1 MIEFPAWEKH
11 RKNKSYSAMFTPLMD
26 IMFLLLLFFIL
37 TSVLPSPA
45 LPVSLSEAETGIEQT
60 AGSIAIIITKEGTLL
75 FENQPVTSKE
85 LPLLVSR
92 ILENNP
98 KNLNVILAVDRDT
111 PFHFSAEVMDLLR
124 KQKVNNISLLVKEPE

>member
-1 MIEFPAWEKH
+1 
-11 RKNKSYSAMFTPLMD
+11 MFTPLMD